1 MKSSGIGGQAVLE
14 GVMMRNRD
22 RYAVAVRKPDGE
34 ISVNNWNTGS
44 VRDRHILLRLPVVR
58 GVVAFIES
66 LILGIKT
73 LTYSSSFIE
82 ENEEQSEKV
91 EVAEVSTR
99 KEMLE
104 NILIVALSILL
115 AVGFFMILPFA
126 MSKLF
131 QSRVHS
137 QMILTVIEAALKIL
151 LFLGYV
157 VAISFLSDIK
167 RTLMYHGAEHKTIN
181 CVENGLDLTVE
192 NVKKQSRFHRRC
204 GTSFLLVVMLV
215 SIIFFFF
222 IQIDNLWLQMLYR
235 VLLIPVVAGVS
246 FELIQFVGNSDNKLV
261 LWISKPG
268 LWLQRLTTREPDDGM
283 IEVAIASVEAVF
295 DWRAYQ
301 AELQKEMARRSRRK
315 KKAEKRKKEL
325 AKEKEEAAFADED
338 TETYDET
345 GIFTGK
351 PEETDETVWSR
362 SGATVMEKPE
372 TENKKAVESLSNEEK
387 TKEDQKEPE
396 TDREEAVESLPK
408 REKKKTDRK
417 KSEVNWEAVKE
428 AAEEDVKE
436 HVSEKEDII
445 PENNSEKPAV
455 EVPEDNK
462 KTEKAAKE
470 QTRAGR
476 KPQKTDNRTEKQC
489 GNTEKAADAQDN
501 TSEVRRRRSS
511 VSPKQEKK
519 SGGVAG
525 ILDRLPKSKKRRELE
540 AREERYR
547 NRAAERMRQIKE
559 QEAKEAAHERA
570 YQEAKKRR
578 AERLAATQELPKL
591 DEGRIAAPKVTIEQ
605 EADELKSLDR
615 FFDDKKN

>member
-22 RYAVAVRKPDGE
+22 KYAVAVRKPDGE
-34 ISVNNWNTGS
+34 ISVKNWNTGS
-44 VRDRHILLRLPVVR
+44 VRDRHILLRLPVIR
-58 GVVAFIES
+58 GVAAFIES

-82 ENEEQSEKV
+82 EDVEKAGQV
-91 EVAEVSTR
+91 EVAEVSDR

-115 AVGFFMILPFA
+115 AIGFFMILPFA
-126 MSKLF
+126 VSKLF

-137 QMILTVIEAALKIL
+137 QMMLSVIEAALKIL

-192 NVKKQSRFHRRC
+192 NVKTQSRYHRRC

-235 VLLIPVVAGVS
+235 ILLVPVVAGVS
-246 FELIQFVGNSDNKLV
+246 FELIQFVGNSDNRLV
-261 LWISKPG
+261 LWISTPG
-268 LWLQRLTTREPDDGM
+268 LWLQKLTTREPDDGM

-301 AELQKEMARRSRRK
+301 AEVQKEKARRARRK
-315 KKAEKRKKEL
+315 KKAAKKE
-325 AKEKEEAAFADED
+325 EEENSFARPDEEIQQMPVED
-338 TETYDET
+338 QD
-345 GIFTGK
+345 
-351 PEETDETVWSR
+351 DQAS
-362 SGATVMEKPE
+362 EKPE
-372 TENKKAVESLSNEEK
+372 SVDESVWSQSGAGTVTEEPERQPKREETMIPEKENKKEEK
-387 TKEDQKEPE
+387 T
-396 TDREEAVESLPK
+396 AG
-408 REKKKTDRK
+408 KKKQDDRK
-417 KSEVNWEAVKE
+417 KPV
-428 AAEEDVKE
+428 EEKKQEGRKARKSVE
-436 HVSEKEDII
+436 EKKQDDRKL
-445 PENNSEKPAV
+445 EKPV
-455 EVPEDNK
+455 EEK
-462 KTEKAAKE
+462 KTGDRKIKKPVEEK
-470 QTRAGR
+470 
-476 KPQKTDNRTEKQC
+476 KQDSR
-489 GNTEKAADAQDN
+489 E
-501 TSEVRRRRSS
+501 
-511 VSPKQEKK
+511 EKK
-519 SGGVAG
+519 SEEKTASEKRERRGEERRKPAKKSGSAG
-525 ILDRLPKSKKRRELE
+525 IFDRLPKSKKRRELE
-540 AREERYR
+540 EREARYR

-559 QEAKEAAHERA
+559 QEAREAAHERA

-591 DEGRIAAPKVTIEQ
+591 DEGRTAAPKVTVEQ
-605 EADELKSLDR
+605 DADDLKSLDR

>member
-22 RYAVAVRKPDGE
+22 KYAVAVRKPDGE
-34 ISVNNWNTGS
+34 ISVKNWNTGS
-44 VRDRHILLRLPVVR
+44 VRDRHILLRLPVIR
-58 GVVAFIES
+58 GVAAFIES

-82 ENEEQSEKV
+82 EDVEKAGQV
-91 EVAEVSTR
+91 EVAEVSDR

-115 AVGFFMILPFA
+115 AIGFFMILPFA
-126 MSKLF
+126 VSKLF

-137 QMILTVIEAALKIL
+137 QMMLSVIEAALKIL

-192 NVKKQSRFHRRC
+192 NVKTQSRYHRRC

-235 VLLIPVVAGVS
+235 ILLVPVVAGVS
-246 FELIQFVGNSDNKLV
+246 FELIQFVGNSDNRLV
-261 LWISKPG
+261 LWISTPG
-268 LWLQRLTTREPDDGM
+268 LWLQKLTTREPDDGM

-301 AELQKEMARRSRRK
+301 AEVQKEKARRARRK
-315 KKAEKRKKEL
+315 KKAAKKE
-325 AKEKEEAAFADED
+325 EEENSFARPDEEIQQMPVED
-338 TETYDET
+338 QD
-345 GIFTGK
+345 
-351 PEETDETVWSR
+351 DQAS
-362 SGATVMEKPE
+362 EKPE
-372 TENKKAVESLSNEEK
+372 SVDESVWSQSGAGTVTEEPERQPKREETMIPEKENKKEEK
-387 TKEDQKEPE
+387 TAGKKKQD
-396 TDREEAVESLPK
+396 DRKKPA
-408 REKKKTDRK
+408 EKKKQEGRKARKSVEEKKQDDRKLEKSAEEKKTDDRKIKKPVEEKKQDSREEK
-417 KSEVNWEAVKE
+417 KSEEKTASE
-428 AAEEDVKE
+428 TRERRGEERR
-436 HVSEKEDII
+436 
-445 PENNSEKPAV
+445 KPA
-455 EVPEDNK
+455 
-462 KTEKAAKE
+462 
-470 QTRAGR
+470 
-476 KPQKTDNRTEKQC
+476 
-489 GNTEKAADAQDN
+489 
-501 TSEVRRRRSS
+501 
-511 VSPKQEKK
+511 KK
-519 SGGVAG
+519 SGGAG

-540 AREERYR
+540 EREARYR

-559 QEAKEAAHERA
+559 QEAREAAHEKA

-591 DEGRIAAPKVTIEQ
+591 DEGRTAAPKVTVEQ
-605 EADELKSLDR
+605 DADDLKSLDR

>member
-22 RYAVAVRKPDGE
+22 KYAVAVRKPDGE
-34 ISVNNWNTGS
+34 ISVKNWNTGS
-44 VRDRHILLRLPVVR
+44 VRDRHILLRLPVIR
-58 GVVAFIES
+58 GVAAFIES

-82 ENEEQSEKV
+82 EDVEKAGQV
-91 EVAEVSTR
+91 EVAEVSDR

-115 AVGFFMILPFA
+115 AIGFFMILPFA
-126 MSKLF
+126 VSKLF

-137 QMILTVIEAALKIL
+137 QMMLSVIEAALKIL

-192 NVKKQSRFHRRC
+192 NVKTQSRYHRRC

-235 VLLIPVVAGVS
+235 ILLVPVVAGVS
-246 FELIQFVGNSDNKLV
+246 FELIQFVGNSDNRLV
-261 LWISKPG
+261 LWISTPG
-268 LWLQRLTTREPDDGM
+268 LWLQKLTTREPDDGM

-301 AELQKEMARRSRRK
+301 AEVQKEKARRARRK
-315 KKAEKRKKEL
+315 KKAAKKE
-325 AKEKEEAAFADED
+325 EEENSFARPDEEIQQMPVED
-338 TETYDET
+338 QD
-345 GIFTGK
+345 
-351 PEETDETVWSR
+351 DQAS
-362 SGATVMEKPE
+362 EKPE
-372 TENKKAVESLSNEEK
+372 SVDESVWSQSGAGTVTEEPERQPKREETMIPEKENKKEEK
-387 TKEDQKEPE
+387 T
-396 TDREEAVESLPK
+396 AG
-408 REKKKTDRK
+408 KKKQDDRK
-417 KSEVNWEAVKE
+417 KPV
-428 AAEEDVKE
+428 EEKKQEGRKARKSVE
-436 HVSEKEDII
+436 EKKQDDRKL
-445 PENNSEKPAV
+445 EKPV
-455 EVPEDNK
+455 EEK
-462 KTEKAAKE
+462 KTGDRKIKKPVEEK
-470 QTRAGR
+470 
-476 KPQKTDNRTEKQC
+476 KQDSR
-489 GNTEKAADAQDN
+489 E
-501 TSEVRRRRSS
+501 
-511 VSPKQEKK
+511 EKK
-519 SGGVAG
+519 SEEKTASEKRERRGEERRKPAKKSGSAG
-525 ILDRLPKSKKRRELE
+525 IFDRLPKSKKRRELE
-540 AREERYR
+540 EREARYR
-547 NRAAERMRQIKE
+547 NRAAERMRLSKE
-559 QEAKEAAHERA
+559 QEAREAAHEKA

-591 DEGRIAAPKVTIEQ
+591 DEGRTAAPKVTVEQ
-605 EADELKSLDR
+605 DADDLKSLDR

>member
-22 RYAVAVRKPDGE
+22 KYAVAVRKPDGE
-34 ISVNNWNTGS
+34 ISVKNWNTGS
-44 VRDRHILLRLPVVR
+44 VRDRHILLRLPVIR
-58 GVVAFIES
+58 GVAAFIES

-82 ENEEQSEKV
+82 EDVEKAGQV
-91 EVAEVSTR
+91 EVAEVSDR

-115 AVGFFMILPFA
+115 AIGFFMILPFA
-126 MSKLF
+126 VSKLF

-137 QMILTVIEAALKIL
+137 QMMLSVIEAALKIL

-192 NVKKQSRFHRRC
+192 NVKTQSRYHRRC

-235 VLLIPVVAGVS
+235 ILLVPVVAGVS
-246 FELIQFVGNSDNKLV
+246 FELIQFVGNSDNRLV
-261 LWISKPG
+261 LWISTPG
-268 LWLQRLTTREPDDGM
+268 LWLQKLTTREPDDGM

-301 AELQKEMARRSRRK
+301 AEVQKEKARRARRK
-315 KKAEKRKKEL
+315 KKAAKKE
-325 AKEKEEAAFADED
+325 EEENSFARPDEEIQQMPVED
-338 TETYDET
+338 QD
-345 GIFTGK
+345 
-351 PEETDETVWSR
+351 DQAS
-362 SGATVMEKPE
+362 EKPE
-372 TENKKAVESLSNEEK
+372 SVDESVWSQSGAGTVTEEPERQPKREETMIPEKENKKEEK
-387 TKEDQKEPE
+387 TAGKKKQD
-396 TDREEAVESLPK
+396 DRKKPV
-408 REKKKTDRK
+408 EKKKQEGRKARKSVEEKKQDDRKLEKSAEEKKTDDRKIKKPVEEKKQDSREEK
-417 KSEVNWEAVKE
+417 KSEEKTASE
-428 AAEEDVKE
+428 TRERRGEERR
-436 HVSEKEDII
+436 
-445 PENNSEKPAV
+445 KPA
-455 EVPEDNK
+455 
-462 KTEKAAKE
+462 
-470 QTRAGR
+470 
-476 KPQKTDNRTEKQC
+476 
-489 GNTEKAADAQDN
+489 
-501 TSEVRRRRSS
+501 
-511 VSPKQEKK
+511 KK
-519 SGGVAG
+519 SGGAG

-540 AREERYR
+540 EREARYR

-559 QEAKEAAHERA
+559 QEAREAAHEKA

-591 DEGRIAAPKVTIEQ
+591 DEGRTAAPKVTVEQ
-605 EADELKSLDR
+605 DADDLKSLDR

>member
-22 RYAVAVRKPDGE
+22 KYAVAVRKPDGE
-34 ISVNNWNTGS
+34 ISVKNWNTGS
-44 VRDRHILLRLPVVR
+44 VRDRHILLRLPVIR
-58 GVVAFIES
+58 GVAAFIES

-82 ENEEQSEKV
+82 EDVEKAGQV
-91 EVAEVSTR
+91 EVAEVSDR

-115 AVGFFMILPFA
+115 AIGFFMILPFA
-126 MSKLF
+126 VSKLF

-137 QMILTVIEAALKIL
+137 QMMLSVIEAALKIL

-192 NVKKQSRFHRRC
+192 NVKTQSRYHRRC

-235 VLLIPVVAGVS
+235 ILLVPVVAGVS
-246 FELIQFVGNSDNKLV
+246 FELIQFVGNSDNRLV
-261 LWISKPG
+261 LWISTPG
-268 LWLQRLTTREPDDGM
+268 LWLQKLTTREPDDGM

-301 AELQKEMARRSRRK
+301 AEVQKEKARRARRK
-315 KKAEKRKKEL
+315 KKAAKKE
-325 AKEKEEAAFADED
+325 EEENSFARPDEEIQQMPVED
-338 TETYDET
+338 QD
-345 GIFTGK
+345 
-351 PEETDETVWSR
+351 DQAS
-362 SGATVMEKPE
+362 EKPE
-372 TENKKAVESLSNEEK
+372 SVDESVWSQSGAGTVTEEPERQPKREETMIPEKENKKEEK
-387 TKEDQKEPE
+387 T
-396 TDREEAVESLPK
+396 AG
-408 REKKKTDRK
+408 KKKQDDRK
-417 KSEVNWEAVKE
+417 KPV
-428 AAEEDVKE
+428 EEKKQEGRKARKSVE
-436 HVSEKEDII
+436 EKKQDDRKL
-445 PENNSEKPAV
+445 EKPV
-455 EVPEDNK
+455 EEK
-462 KTEKAAKE
+462 KTGDRKIKKPVEEK
-470 QTRAGR
+470 R
-476 KPQKTDNRTEKQC
+476 
-489 GNTEKAADAQDN
+489 QD
-501 TSEVRRRRSS
+501 SRE
-511 VSPKQEKK
+511 EKK
-519 SGGVAG
+519 SEEKTASEKRERRGEERRKPAKKSGSAG
-525 ILDRLPKSKKRRELE
+525 IFDRLPKSKKRRELE
-540 AREERYR
+540 EREARYR

-559 QEAKEAAHERA
+559 QEAREAAHEKA

-591 DEGRIAAPKVTIEQ
+591 DEGRTAAPKVTVEQ
-605 EADELKSLDR
+605 DADDLKSLDR

>member
-22 RYAVAVRKPDGE
+22 KYAVAVRKPDGE
-34 ISVNNWNTGS
+34 ISVKNWNTGS
-44 VRDRHILLRLPVVR
+44 VRDRHILLRLPVIR
-58 GVVAFIES
+58 GVAAFIES

-82 ENEEQSEKV
+82 EDVEKAGQV
-91 EVAEVSTR
+91 EVAEVSDR

-115 AVGFFMILPFA
+115 AIGFFMILPFA
-126 MSKLF
+126 VSKLF

-137 QMILTVIEAALKIL
+137 QMMLSVIEAALKIL

-157 VAISFLSDIK
+157 VAISFLRDIK

-192 NVKKQSRFHRRC
+192 NVKTQSRYHRRC

-235 VLLIPVVAGVS
+235 ILLVPVVAGVS
-246 FELIQFVGNSDNKLV
+246 FELIQFVGNSDNRLV
-261 LWISKPG
+261 LWISTPG
-268 LWLQRLTTREPDDGM
+268 LWLQKLTTREPDDGM

-301 AELQKEMARRSRRK
+301 AEVQKEKARRARRK
-315 KKAEKRKKEL
+315 KKAAKKE
-325 AKEKEEAAFADED
+325 EEENSFARPDEEIQQMPVED
-338 TETYDET
+338 QD
-345 GIFTGK
+345 
-351 PEETDETVWSR
+351 DQAS
-362 SGATVMEKPE
+362 EKPE
-372 TENKKAVESLSNEEK
+372 SVDESVWSQSGAGTVTEEPERQPKREETMIPEKENKKEEK
-387 TKEDQKEPE
+387 T
-396 TDREEAVESLPK
+396 AG
-408 REKKKTDRK
+408 KKKQDDRK
-417 KSEVNWEAVKE
+417 KPV
-428 AAEEDVKE
+428 EEKKQEGRKARKSVE
-436 HVSEKEDII
+436 EKKQDDRKL
-445 PENNSEKPAV
+445 EKPV
-455 EVPEDNK
+455 EEK
-462 KTEKAAKE
+462 KTGDRKIKKPVEEK
-470 QTRAGR
+470 
-476 KPQKTDNRTEKQC
+476 KQDSR
-489 GNTEKAADAQDN
+489 E
-501 TSEVRRRRSS
+501 
-511 VSPKQEKK
+511 EKK
-519 SGGVAG
+519 SEEKTASEKRERRGEERRKPAKKSGSAG
-525 ILDRLPKSKKRRELE
+525 IFDRLPKSKKRRELE
-540 AREERYR
+540 EREARYR

-559 QEAKEAAHERA
+559 QEAREAAHEKA

-591 DEGRIAAPKVTIEQ
+591 DEGRTAAPKVTVEQ
-605 EADELKSLDR
+605 DADDLKSLDR

>member
-22 RYAVAVRKPDGE
+22 KYAVAVRKPDGE
-34 ISVNNWNTGS
+34 ISVKNWNTGS
-44 VRDRHILLRLPVVR
+44 VRDRHILLRLPVIR
-58 GVVAFIES
+58 GVAAFIES

-82 ENEEQSEKV
+82 EDVEKAGQV
-91 EVAEVSTR
+91 EVAEVSDR

-115 AVGFFMILPFA
+115 AIGFFMILPFA
-126 MSKLF
+126 VSKLF

-137 QMILTVIEAALKIL
+137 QMMLSVIEAALKIL

-192 NVKKQSRFHRRC
+192 NVKTQSRYHRRC

-235 VLLIPVVAGVS
+235 ILLVPVVAGVS
-246 FELIQFVGNSDNKLV
+246 FELIQFVGNSDNRLV
-261 LWISKPG
+261 LWISTPG
-268 LWLQRLTTREPDDGM
+268 LWLQKLTTREPDDGM

-301 AELQKEMARRSRRK
+301 AEVQKEKARRARRK
-315 KKAEKRKKEL
+315 KKAAKKE
-325 AKEKEEAAFADED
+325 EEENSFARPDEEIQQMPVED
-338 TETYDET
+338 QD
-345 GIFTGK
+345 
-351 PEETDETVWSR
+351 DQAS
-362 SGATVMEKPE
+362 EKPE
-372 TENKKAVESLSNEEK
+372 SVDESVWSQSGAGTVTEEPERQPKREETMIPEKENKKEEK
-387 TKEDQKEPE
+387 T
-396 TDREEAVESLPK
+396 AG
-408 REKKKTDRK
+408 KKKQDDRK
-417 KSEVNWEAVKE
+417 KPV
-428 AAEEDVKE
+428 EEKKQEGRKARKSVE
-436 HVSEKEDII
+436 EKKQDDRKL
-445 PENNSEKPAV
+445 EKPV
-455 EVPEDNK
+455 EEK
-462 KTEKAAKE
+462 KTGDRKIKKPVEEK
-470 QTRAGR
+470 T
-476 KPQKTDNRTEKQC
+476 
-489 GNTEKAADAQDN
+489 QD
-501 TSEVRRRRSS
+501 SRE
-511 VSPKQEKK
+511 EKK
-519 SGGVAG
+519 SEEKTASEKRERRGEERRKPAKKSGSAG
-525 ILDRLPKSKKRRELE
+525 IFDRLPKSKKRRELE
-540 AREERYR
+540 EREARYR

-559 QEAKEAAHERA
+559 QEAREAAHEKA

-591 DEGRIAAPKVTIEQ
+591 DEGRTAAPKVTVEQ
-605 EADELKSLDR
+605 DADDLKSLDR

>member
-44 VRDRHILLRLPVVR
+44 VRDKHILLRLPVVR

-82 ENEEQSEKV
+82 EDEEQSGKV
-91 EVAEVSTR
+91 EVAEVSPR

-283 IEVAIASVEAVF
+283 IEVAIASVETVF

-315 KKAEKRKKEL
+315 KKAEKRKQEL

-345 GIFTGK
+345 GIFTAK
-351 PEETDETVWSR
+351 PEETDEAVWSR

-372 TENKKAVESLSNEEK
+372 TENKKAVDSLSNKKK
-387 TKEDQKEPE
+387 TKEDRKEPE

-408 REKKKTDRK
+408 REKKKAARK
-417 KSEVNWEAVKE
+417 KTEVNRKAVKE
-428 AAEEDVKE
+428 AAAEDVKE

-445 PENNSEKPAV
+445 PENNMEKPA
-455 EVPEDNK
+455 
-462 KTEKAAKE
+462 
-470 QTRAGR
+470 
-476 KPQKTDNRTEKQC
+476 
-489 GNTEKAADAQDN
+489 
-501 TSEVRRRRSS
+501 TSEVRRSRSS
-511 VSPKQEKK
+511 VSRKQEKK

-559 QEAKEAAHERA
+559 QEAREAAHERA